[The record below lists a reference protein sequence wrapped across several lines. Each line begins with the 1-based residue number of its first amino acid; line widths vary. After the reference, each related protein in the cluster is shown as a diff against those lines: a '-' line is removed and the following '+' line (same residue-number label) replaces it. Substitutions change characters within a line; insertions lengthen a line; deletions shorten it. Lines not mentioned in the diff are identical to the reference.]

1 MPYPQEQFLPVIDV
15 LYPRYVGWTLP
26 SGNSLYLDPA
36 QETRTGA
43 TARPYENGRIYG
55 AFTNP
60 KYYSILDLYGN
71 NKFVGGNIG
80 VYVSNVNEIYSCG
93 TGLCSRLEAANVPR
107 SLFHAQYDL
116 LNQRNSYPRVTN
128 VNNPQSATGSTSLNP
143 LSSVKDY
150 YSDYGVIFF
159 DYLGYGFGGFPA
171 AKVSKL
177 KIVGPNSPMIRK
189 KKIKTYSPYVA
200 AAEIDFTNYT
210 SYLKSFTY

>member
-15 LYPRYVGWTLP
+15 TYPRYTGWTFP

-36 QETRTGA
+36 QERIGL
-43 TARPYENGRIYG
+43 PSSYEIGNIYT

-93 TGLCSRLEAANVPR
+93 TGLCSRLKAANVPR

-128 VNNPQSATGSTSLNP
+128 VNNPQSLTGSTSLNP

-150 YSDYGVIFF
+150 YSDYGIIFF
-159 DYLGYGFGGFPA
+159 DYLGYGFGDVLT
-171 AKVSKL
+171 AKVSKV

-200 AAEIDFTNYT
+200 AAEVDFTNYT
-210 SYLKSFTY
+210 SYLKSFKY